1 MNAAVV
7 GANGF
12 FGRNLISALL
22 EKNFKVLAL
31 YNNNNDRIPEGC
43 TKIPVTRI
51 NKIPLITDYL
61 FITIGN
67 HYLDQ
72 KKFDA
77 QREFIQA
84 ILQKVS
90 FEKVIYVSSVAVYG
104 THSGMIKE
112 ESTFNAPSI
121 YGQAKIAE
129 EELIVQQKKY
139 AIARFT
145 YLYGAGMD
153 HNSLLPKL
161 CKQAKQNKSIA
172 VYGDGSRK
180 QDYLEVSDAVEL
192 VIAAALKKEN
202 EVFIGASGTSVSN
215 KEVAEEIAANIPGTI
230 IEFINEDKAPSFF
243 YDIKKART
251 ELDWQPRVAFEEG
264 IKKMIEHDLADL

>member
-12 FGRNLISALL
+12 LGRNLISALL
-22 EKNFKVLAL
+22 EKKFRVLAL

-67 HYLDQ
+67 HSLDQ

-77 QREFIQA
+77 QREFINS

-90 FEKVIYVSSVAVYG
+90 FQKVIYVSSVAVYG
-104 THSGMIKE
+104 AHSDVIKE
-112 ESTFNAPSI
+112 ESNFNTPSI

-129 EELIVQQKKY
+129 EKLIVQQKNY
-139 AIARFT
+139 AIIRFT

-153 HNSLLPKL
+153 QNSLLPKM

-172 VYGDGSRK
+172 VYGNGSRK

-192 VIAAALKKEN
+192 LIAAALQEEN
-202 EVFIGASGTSVSN
+202 EIFIGATGTSFSN
-215 KEVAEEIAANIPGTI
+215 KEVAEEIAVNIPGTT
-230 IEFINEDKAPSFF
+230 IELMNEDKAPSFF
-243 YDIKKART
+243 YDVEKTKT
-251 ELDWQPRVAFEEG
+251 ELNWQPRVAFNDG